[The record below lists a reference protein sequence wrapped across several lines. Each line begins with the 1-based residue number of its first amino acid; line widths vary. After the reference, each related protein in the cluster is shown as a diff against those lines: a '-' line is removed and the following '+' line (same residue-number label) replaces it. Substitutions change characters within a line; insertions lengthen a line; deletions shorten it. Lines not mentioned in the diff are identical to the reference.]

1 MNRQIEIT
9 YCVHSTTPH
18 GFIGEEMQ
26 TFPQQYATSQAANAC
41 KSHAKY
47 MHPPSY
53 QLSTSDFPAFI
64 SRSKAHFLLRS
75 SLRSLS
81 SSQLS

>member
-1 MNRQIEIT
+1 MNRQIEIS
-9 YCVHSTTPH
+9 CCLHSTTPL
-18 GFIGEEMQ
+18 GFIGEGMQ
-26 TFPQQYATSQAANAC
+26 AFPQQYAASQAVNAC

-47 MHPPSY
+47 MHPSSY

-64 SRSKAHFLLRS
+64 SWSKAHFLLKS